1 MPSEDYS
8 EFTSRVPSCYFFV
21 GTGNPETGKIWG
33 HHHPKFDI
41 DERCLGIGVE
51 VMVGA
56 ALHVA
61 HNAISC
67 HAVARPSRRGS
78 ASRWVLPPWCSPASS
93 RS

>member
-1 MPSEDYS
+1 V
-8 EFTSRVPSCYFFV
+8 SRTPFSTDGRKFWGIDPPKILSSQTNPVPRAPKV

-56 ALHVA
+56 ALQYLEE
-61 HNAISC
+61 NA
-67 HAVARPSRRGS
+67 G
-78 ASRWVLPPWCSPASS
+78 
-93 RS
+93 